1 MNMKIIEPKLNE
13 IDIKIK
19 NIISNY
25 INIENISI
33 NKIRELFY
41 KQNGYYISKAKIFN
55 IMQIIDVGGK
65 KIKIFIIKLILRK
78 NCI

>member
-41 KQNGYYISKAKIFN
+41 KQNGYYISKTKIFN

-65 KIKIFIIKLILRK
+65 KSRYL
-78 NCI
+78 